1 MSKYFLDLDSG
12 DIGFADGEFGYN
24 SKGDPLMRVEDNMFT
39 NMNTGEVH
47 FADSWDEPED
57 DLFADDLD
65 F

>member
-1 MSKYFLDLDSG
+1 MSKYFLDQDSG
-12 DIGFADGEFGYN
+12 DIGFAFDDFGLN
-24 SKGDPLMRVEDNMFT
+24 STGDPLMRVGDNMFT